1 MAQKQSEV
9 WPPPLP
15 VSTHSVRAASHWI
28 LAPLTSLIMGSA
40 GLVGGLALAV
50 LAGIIYIFPFTS
62 NINLQTSGFGPA
74 LTLTLCGAAGAI
86 LGCTLE
92 LGILFVGKDLMRRH

>member
-15 VSTHSVRAASHWI
+15 VSMHSVRAASHWI
-28 LAPLTSLIMGSA
+28 FAPLTSLIVGSA
-40 GLVGGLALAV
+40 GL
-50 LAGIIYIFPFTS
+50 
-62 NINLQTSGFGPA
+62 
-74 LTLTLCGAAGAI
+74 AAGAI
-86 LGCTLE
+86 LGCTLD